1 MANISQ
7 FSLYVTLL
15 LMLLWTPTT
24 GRAGLI
30 SDAASGNLPALKAL
44 AAAHAN
50 VNVRAS
56 DGSTALIKAA
66 DNNRTD
72 CVIFLIAV
80 HANVN
85 AAARDGTTALMEAAA
100 LDCQAETKADLAK
113 NEKSYEKQGVS
124 DAGEKLEAAYSNLP
138 VVKSLIAAR
147 ADVNAKEDMGD
158 TALIMACG
166 NGSVNAVRALIAA
179 HADVNAKD
187 NFGGTALQAAAH
199 NGYKDCVKAL
209 KAAGATQ

>member
-44 AAAHAN
+44 AAA
-50 VNVRAS
+50 
-56 DGSTALIKAA
+56 
-66 DNNRTD
+66 
-72 CVIFLIAV
+72 

-209 KAAGATQ
+209 KAAGVTQ